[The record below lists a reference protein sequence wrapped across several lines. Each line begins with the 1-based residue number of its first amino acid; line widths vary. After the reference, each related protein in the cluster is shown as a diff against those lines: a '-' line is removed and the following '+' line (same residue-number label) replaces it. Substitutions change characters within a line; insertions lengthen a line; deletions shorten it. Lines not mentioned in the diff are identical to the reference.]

1 MQKTDLYEQGQP
13 VLPVTKLV
21 ADLETPVSAYLK
33 LSNSGSN
40 AAFLLE
46 LVEGGAARGRYSM
59 IGLNPDVI
67 FRVIGDKAEINR
79 NALKDKN
86 NFTPC
91 SSPPLAALRELIS
104 QSAIAHSLSLP
115 PMSAGVF
122 GYLGYDMVRQME
134 RLPPAKPDMIGAP
147 DALLVRPTIMV
158 IFDTVRDELSVVTPV
173 WREDQLDAKSAYT
186 AANKRLDD
194 IVTALDLPLKTT
206 DHAQQELF
214 TTQEP
219 VSNTQTDRFLA
230 MVERAKEYIRAG
242 DIFQVVL
249 SQRFTAPFLLSCIRP
264 LPRFTPGKSSA
275 FSVLPG
281 LY

>member
-1 MQKTDLYEQGQP
+1 MNSLVIEPAFDDFAAAYEQGQP
-13 VLPVTKLV
+13 TLLFTKLV

-33 LSNSGSN
+33 LASSGSN

-46 LVEGGAARGRYSM
+46 SVEGGAARGRYSM

-67 FRVIGDKAEINR
+67 FRVNGDKAEINC

-91 SSPPLAALRELIS
+91 SSPPLIALRELIS
-104 QSAIAHSLSLP
+104 QSAIANSLPLP

-173 WREDQLDAKSAYT
+173 RHDDQLDAKSAYA

-194 IVTALDLPLKTT
+194 IVTALDLPLKTAERA
-206 DHAQQELF
+206 HQELF
-214 TTQEP
+214 KIG
-219 VSNTQTDRFLA
+219 
-230 MVERAKEYIRAG
+230 RAH
-242 DIFQVVL
+242 V
-249 SQRFTAPFLLSCIRP
+249 
-264 LPRFTPGKSSA
+264 
-275 FSVLPG
+275 
-281 LY
+281 